1 MMTDLIRRQIFDAE
15 AEAFGVIKKPV
26 KRTEELIKKAKFID
40 KTYVPKA
47 NEY

>member
-1 MMTDLIRRQIFDAE
+1 MNKDLIRRQIFDAE
-15 AEAFGVIKKPV
+15 AEAFGMIKRPV
-26 KRTEELIKKAKFID
+26 PRTDELIKKAKFID